1 MIRVHVCVGV
11 AANVFVAQGYFIR
24 RMPTARKR
32 APTLGMLGAAKIC
45 AAPVLCRRGARGIA
59 ARGQVR
65 PLAAASTG
73 VKPGA
78 VGPLDSA
85 YRERVILITLG
96 VFISA
101 TTNRVLS
108 KVFPT
113 PGTVGM

>member
-1 MIRVHVCVGV
+1 MTTLVSKGSRTLKAMGRVHVCVWV

-32 APTLGMLGAAKIC
+32 APTLGAAKIC
-45 AAPVLCRRGARGIA
+45 AAPALCRRGARGIA

-78 VGPLDSA
+78 VGPMTQL
-85 YRERVILITLG
+85 
-96 VFISA
+96 
-101 TTNRVLS
+101 
-108 KVFPT
+108 
-113 PGTVGM
+113 TVNVSY